1 MEPID
6 LALEDL
12 RSQKSPAYRSTAK
25 KYGVN
30 HQTLRRQF
38 LGLQLPKAQYHETR
52 QLLSNAQER
61 VLIDRINELSDRGIP
76 PPNAVVHNM
85 AAEICGK
92 QPGRTWVY
100 EFLQRHSDEL
110 TSVILDGFDLSR
122 KNADNYISVKQYF
135 DLV

>member
-6 LALEDL
+6 SALNDL
-12 RSQKSPAYRSTAK
+12 RSQDPPKFRPTARK
-25 KYGVN
+25 WGVD
-30 HQTLRRQF
+30 HVTLIRRF
-38 LGLQLPKAQYHETR
+38 KGLSLSQAEYHETR

-61 VLIDRINELSDRGIP
+61 VLIDQINELSDRGIP
-76 PPNAVVHNM
+76 PPNAIVHNM

-92 QPGRTWVY
+92 QPGKTWVY
-100 EFLQRHSDEL
+100 EFIQRYSNEL

-122 KNADNYISVKQYF
+122 KNADNYISIKQYF